1 MRLKAARVRSYRSI
15 RDSGLVEI
23 ESGKTI
29 LVGPNEAGKTVFL
42 QALQQVNPPT
52 GVPGFDALRDYPRS
66 EYNDITT
73 GRIAPKD
80 VTVVEAHFAL
90 DDEDRAL
97 LPTEFQN
104 CAYVSGRRLDNT
116 QRAPTDNAPPRIK
129 FKDIQKDLIRLAA
142 HADARVPPPQEGTA
156 APAAPSARLDSAT
169 SGFDNDTQ
177 IGGDTATKVTNWL
190 KETLPHVDENDSAE
204 ISRYNDRLEDE
215 PVKAMH
221 GTRFFKSWMGESPY
235 LFCSATT
242 SGLSQSFTLSI
253 WHNASKGTS
262 WMMCIT
268 TTATNVSWNFWGLP
282 PGSYPLSEKRPS
294 LLVEMRQH

>member
-80 VTVVEAHFAL
+80 VTVVEAHFTL

-104 CAYVSGRRLDNT
+104 CTYVSGRRLDNT
-116 QRAPTDNAPPRIK
+116 TWRRLDNAPPRIK

-190 KETLPHVDENDSAE
+190 KETLPHVDENNSAE
-204 ISRYNDRLEDE
+204 ISRYDRLEGLAGQSDARDKVLQILDGRI
-215 PVKAMH
+215 PIFVLFSNYFRVKPIIHLEHLAQRIE
-221 GTRFFKSWMGESPY
+221 GNILDDVYYDYGNKCLLQLLG
-235 LFCSATT
+235 
-242 SGLSQSFTLSI
+242 FTAREL
-253 WHNASKGTS
+253 
-262 WMMCIT
+262 
-268 TTATNVSWNFWGLP
+268 
-282 PGSYPLSEKRPS
+282 PLSEKRPS